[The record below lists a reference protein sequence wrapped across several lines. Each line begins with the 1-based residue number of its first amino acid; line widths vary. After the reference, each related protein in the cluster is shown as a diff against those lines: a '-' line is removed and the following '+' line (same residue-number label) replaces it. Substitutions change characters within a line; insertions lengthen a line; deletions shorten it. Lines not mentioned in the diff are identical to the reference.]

1 MVKRTMDQL
10 PEGQD
15 VTPIHPDE
23 FTDAN
28 FTPLV
33 HTTNGDLPIL
43 NYALGS
49 LID

>member
-1 MVKRTMDQL
+1 MAIKSMDQL
-10 PEGQD
+10 LKDLDAARIRPE
-15 VTPIHPDE
+15 E

-33 HTTNGDLPIL
+33 HTTSGDLPIL
-43 NYALGS
+43 NFPLGS

>member
-1 MVKRTMDQL
+1 MVKQPINQL

-15 VTPIHPDE
+15 AVPICPEE

-33 HTTNGDLPIL
+33 QRASGDWPIL
-43 NYALGS
+43 NYTSGL